1 MERFI
6 KYLHAKKKYG
16 VDERKIVN
24 IYKRVN
30 DIATKNKCEYD
41 NFHLLISEKDQIRTW
56 LFENLSMGTI
66 CNYATALCH
75 SVSSMDMQR
84 EKIQEIKRFYLDI
97 GAESQRLKN
106 KISGKTIREFI
117 PKRNIKEINDII
129 NKLNKSNT
137 QVNEISEQEL
147 ITETSC
153 VKEIN
158 DSMNEVDK
166 SNTQVKETSD
176 QKVITAKSNH
186 YILNALADWSETGKW
201 NDSVDTRS
209 VTEFL
214 KPLFQLKPEIFN
226 FKNNNKIKSRMISRP
241 LRRAVWNKYVGEHV
255 GSRLCFCCEL
265 SVVSQLTFE
274 VGHVVSVLEGGTM
287 TAENLRPICSSC
299 NRSMGSMN
307 MIRFVKIQGLKGV
320 KNFM

>member
-1 MERFI
+1 MHVIGFN
-6 KYLHAKKKYG
+6 LNSTDDTS
-16 VDERKIVN
+16 V
-24 IYKRVN
+24 
-30 DIATKNKCEYD
+30 
-41 NFHLLISEKDQIRTW
+41 LLDQPQI
-56 LFENLSMGTI
+56 
-66 CNYATALCH
+66 
-75 SVSSMDMQR
+75 
-84 EKIQEIKRFYLDI
+84 
-97 GAESQRLKN
+97 
-106 KISGKTIREFI
+106 
-117 PKRNIKEINDII
+117 
-129 NKLNKSNT
+129 
-137 QVNEISEQEL
+137 
-147 ITETSC
+147 
-153 VKEIN
+153 
-158 DSMNEVDK
+158 
-166 SNTQVKETSD
+166 
-176 QKVITAKSNH
+176 
-186 YILNALADWSETGKW
+186 
-201 NDSVDTRS
+201 SVDTRS

-226 FKNNNKIKSRMISRP
+226 FKNNNKVKSRMISRP